1 MNLHARRKSSTDQ
14 IELVETHNISL
25 STHGAMNLKLQLAQ
39 ETMKRLRSRRCVQR
53 VVLLRLNV
61 SEAKLLSETL
71 MAAVRE
77 CDDTD
82 TNRPT
87 ILLCDSI
94 YRKLQK
100 QIEREQQNGE
110 FRRAEPE
117 PQHKPVGESAS
128 PATNG

>member
-1 MNLHARRKSSTDQ
+1 
-14 IELVETHNISL
+14 
-25 STHGAMNLKLQLAQ
+25 
-39 ETMKRLRSRRCVQR
+39 MKRLRSRRCVQR
-53 VVLLRLNV
+53 VVLLRLTV

-87 ILLCDSI
+87 ILLCDEV

-100 QIEREQQNGE
+100 QIEREQQNDQAL
-110 FRRAEPE
+110 RR
-117 PQHKPVGESAS
+117 ESL
-128 PATNG
+128 